1 MLLVYDSSLDSEGI
15 HTREFL
21 YILTFFFPR
30 VTGRNNEN
38 HNLGIFVHCF
48 FYSGVQGTAD
58 VGELY
63 TEQTPGLGSEKKK
76 IRFQPLGIWSKW
88 VKLAVSQW
96 IYL

>member
-1 MLLVYDSSLDSEGI
+1 M
-15 HTREFL
+15 T
-21 YILTFFFPR
+21 R

-76 IRFQPLGIWSKW
+76 FDFNHLGSGVNGLNWLCLSGFICKMGI
-88 VKLAVSQW
+88 VIFLKG
-96 IYL
+96 YCEE